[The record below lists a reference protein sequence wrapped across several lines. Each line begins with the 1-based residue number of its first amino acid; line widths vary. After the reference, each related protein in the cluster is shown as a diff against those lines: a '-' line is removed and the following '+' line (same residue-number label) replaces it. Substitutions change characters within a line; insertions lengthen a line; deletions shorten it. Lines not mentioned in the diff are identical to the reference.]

1 MRADPKTEQE
11 VLAVFDRF
19 NEAVPAR
26 DLPAT
31 MALFAQEADVL
42 LLASEAGEVAI
53 GRGDVLRFFTRIFS
67 RPVRYSWEWSRRGVS
82 SAGDIAWVFAEGEV
96 VVRGVEG
103 EKRGPYRITGVLVRR
118 EGRWLLVQF
127 HGSEPA

>member
-1 MRADPKTEQE
+1 MRADATTEQE
-11 VLAVFDRF
+11 ILAVFDRF
-19 NEAVPAR
+19 NEVVPAR

-42 LLASEAGEVAI
+42 LLGSEAGEVAM
-53 GRGDVLRFFTRIFS
+53 GRGELLRFFTRIYS
-67 RPVRYSWEWSRRGVS
+67 RPVRYSWVWRRRTVS
-82 SAGDIAWVFAEGEV
+82 CIGDIAWVFAEGEI

-103 EKRGPYRITGVLVRR
+103 EKRGPFRLTGVLEKR
-118 EGRWLLVQF
+118 EGRWLLAQF